1 MSKDQKSERFK
12 KGWAKLQEV
21 HGQVGQ
27 DVLDELA
34 ETAPALSEFIIEYPY
49 GDIYSRPGLDVRSRQ
64 IATISALTAMGNAH
78 KELTVHIQAGLNV
91 GLTKEEIIEIIMQMS
106 VYAGFPAAMNGID
119 AAKEAFEKFDAKT
132 LSKDNTTK

>member
-1 MSKDQKSERFK
+1 MSKDEKSDRFK

-91 GLTKEEIIEIIMQMS
+91 GLSKEEIIEIIMQMS
-106 VYAGFPAAMNGID
+106 VYAGFPVAMNGID
-119 AAKEAFEKFDAKT
+119 AAKEAFEKFDAKA
-132 LSKDNTTK
+132 LSKDKTAK